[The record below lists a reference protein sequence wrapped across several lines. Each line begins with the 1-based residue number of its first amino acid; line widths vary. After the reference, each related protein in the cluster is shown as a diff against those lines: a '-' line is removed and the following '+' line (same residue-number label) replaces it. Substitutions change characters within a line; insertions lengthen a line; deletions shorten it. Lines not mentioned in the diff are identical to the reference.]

1 MNYLVVRQGEMKE
14 HSRSY
19 AIEFQR
25 SMSARRHQVLT
36 MSKRSNPEWGK

>member
-25 SMSARRHQVLT
+25 SMSARETSSFDIVKT
-36 MSKRSNPEWGK
+36 V